1 MHLIEGI
8 ALISSAATAST
19 VAESRIVQ
27 HNCDAGTAVHASAP
41 GTVASAPPPRR
52 VRRRVHSA
60 VRDHHA
66 RAYLA
71 FLAFVDLVIVLGMLE
86 FYSMMRAKGMHPYR
100 SIGVISGITLSTY
113 IFFRSG
119 QYANFVFTFILIA
132 LMGLELGRKDNRRA
146 VYHVSTTIFG
156 IIYIAYLASHF
167 VLLRELP
174 NAAGVP
180 RAGRRSCSCG
190 GADVGVGYCA
200 YTVGSLFGEHM
211 LLPRV
216 SRNKT
221 WEGAFGGVLFAGVA
235 GYVASVT
242 FAGYLIAWE
251 GVVMGVLASL
261 VGLLGDLFESM
272 LKRDADIKDT
282 SHLIPGHGGV
292 LDRFDSL
299 LFTAPLIYYFLK
311 FVIFQ

>member
-1 MHLIEGI
+1 MAH
-8 ALISSAATAST
+8 AKTSSVESPPSAS
-19 VAESRIVQ
+19 
-27 HNCDAGTAVHASAP
+27 
-41 GTVASAPPPRR
+41 PPRR
-52 VRRRVHSA
+52 PWYRRTAFRRLASGV
-60 VRDHHA
+60 VFVPLFVFIT
-66 RAYLA
+66 RAGGYA

-86 FYSMMRAKGMHPYR
+86 FYGMMRAKGMHPYR
-100 SIGVISGITLSTY
+100 GIGVVSGITLSTY
-113 IFFRSG
+113 IFFQSG
-119 QYANFVFTFILIA
+119 QYANFVFTFIVLA
-132 LMGLELGRKDNRRA
+132 LMGLELSRRDNRRA

-156 IIYIAYLASHF
+156 VVYVAFLSSHF

-174 NAAGVP
+174 NLVGVP
-180 RAGRRSCSCG
+180 YSQ
-190 GADVGVGYCA
+190 GASFVFLVVTVTWASDTGA
-200 YTVGSLFGEHM
+200 YTVGSLFGSHL

-216 SRNKT
+216 SRHKT
-221 WEGAFGGVLFAGVA
+221 WEGALGGVLFGAAA

-242 FAGYLIAWE
+242 FAGYLLAWE
-251 GVVMGVLASL
+251 GVVMGVLASV

-272 LKRDADIKDT
+272 LKRDAQVKDT

>member
-1 MHLIEGI
+1 MTPHHKPVEASEPVTAKRG
-8 ALISSAATAST
+8 AWYRHTAFARVAAG
-19 VAESRIVQ
+19 VVFVPLFIVITR
-27 HNCDAGTAVHASAP
+27 AG
-41 GTVASAPPPRR
+41 GF
-52 VRRRVHSA
+52 
-60 VRDHHA
+60 
-66 RAYLA
+66 A

-86 FYSMMRAKGMHPYR
+86 FYGMMRAKGMHPYR
-100 SIGVISGITLSTY
+100 GIGVLSGITLSTY

-119 QYANFVFTFILIA
+119 QYANFVLTFILIA
-132 LMGLELGRKDNRRA
+132 LMGLELARKDNRRA

-156 IIYIAYLASHF
+156 IIYVAYLSSHF

-174 NAAGVP
+174 NLVGVP
-180 RAGRRSCSCG
+180 YEQ
-190 GADVGVGYCA
+190 GASFVFLVVAVTWASDTGA
-200 YTVGSLFGEHM
+200 YTIGSLFGTHM

-221 WEGAFGGVLFAGVA
+221 WEGAFGGVLFGGVA
-235 GYVASVT
+235 GWIASVT
-242 FAGYLIAWE
+242 FAGYLVAWE

-272 LKRDADIKDT
+272 LKRDAQIKDT
-282 SHLIPGHGGV
+282 SRLIPGHGGV

-311 FVIFQ
+311 LVIFQ